1 MMNKDWTGN
10 KQSVFST
17 LGAQNYAYEAR
28 ESDDYYA
35 TEPLAVRELLKVEK
49 FSPLVWECACGGG
62 HISRELQAAGYQV
75 LSTDIVDRHFGFVRD
90 FLDSSLPPPANEF
103 DIVTNP
109 PYSLAKEFVEQAMKI
124 TPDGHKV
131 AMFLKL
137 QFLEGIARRSLF
149 RKYPPKIIYVS
160 TKRLHCAKN
169 GDFNKSNSASAV
181 CYAWF
186 VWEKGFM
193 GDPIIKWINDT

>member
-1 MMNKDWTGN
+1 
-10 KQSVFST
+10 
-17 LGAQNYAYEAR
+17 
-28 ESDDYYA
+28 
-35 TEPLAVRELLKVEK
+35 
-49 FSPLVWECACGGG
+49 
-62 HISRELQAAGYQV
+62 
-75 LSTDIVDRHFGFVRD
+75 
-90 FLDSSLPPPANEF
+90 
-103 DIVTNP
+103 
-109 PYSLAKEFVEQAMKI
+109 MKI

-169 GDFNKSNSASAV
+169 GEFERYRTCN
-181 CYAWF
+181 